1 MIMCNRYLPAPLPHE
16 HLISV
21 LARWFD
27 YKGSRDFLNT
37 TRNLSDNVTTL
48 SPATVWRPVYWDL
61 SQQFID
67 TLGWKKIIRE
77 HTLAPYYSPFLK
89 PQYKSML
96 LSGGEPLS
104 QTRIQPVQ
112 QNLIRLAKPWRWCS
126 CCASEDYELFGTT
139 YWHSFHQ
146 LPSVL
151 TCYKHNTVLRS
162 HCPYCLFEYQH
173 LRRHWLPPIDGH
185 CRECGEQE
193 EVVSGDFPQLFQ
205 WLESTSFELLR
216 RGLEISNES
225 LIGAMRQK
233 LGPEELPNRLFGSQ
247 RKEVAQWQCE
257 FEEWLPDSVIETFYT
272 KGREGLFNNI
282 GQVLRLSSIIYRDR
296 MAPPLSVLL
305 MLKYLGLDSLVTD
318 SLD

>member
-1 MIMCNRYLPAPLPHE
+1 MRSQYLPAPFPNE

-27 YKGSRDFLNT
+27 CTGSADFLIT
-37 TRNLSDNVTTL
+37 TRNLSANVTTL
-48 SPATVWRPVYWDL
+48 SPASVWRPVYWDL

-67 TLGWKKIIRE
+67 TLGWKTIISE
-77 HTLAPYYSPFLK
+77 HTLAPYYSPFVQHQDKLL
-89 PQYKSML
+89 L

-126 CCASEDYELFGTT
+126 CCAEEDYEKFGSS
-139 YWHSFHQ
+139 YWHTYHQ
-146 LPSVL
+146 LPSVV
-151 TCYKHNTVLRS
+151 TCYKHNVVLRS
-162 HCPYCLFEYQH
+162 HCSHCSFEYKH
-173 LRRHWLPPIDGH
+173 LRRHWLPPIDGC
-185 CRECGEQE
+185 CRECGEHE
-193 EVVSGDFPQLFQ
+193 DALSGDFPTLFQ
-205 WLESTSFELLR
+205 WLESASFGLQR
-216 RGLEISNES
+216 SGLEISNEA
-225 LIGAMRQK
+225 LIRAMRKK
-233 LGPEELPNRLFGSQ
+233 LGPEDLPSKLVGSQ
-247 RKEVAQWQCE
+247 RKEVAQWQSE
-257 FEEWLPDSVIETFYT
+257 FETWLPDSVIETFYT

-305 MLKYLGLDSLVTD
+305 MLKFLGLDSLVTG